1 MLFEKL
7 KDFSSPFTGPVL
19 FGFNSRAIVA
29 SQKLGKLIRRDLR
42 FVVVGV
48 VLKRFGF
55 IVDRH
60 GDQNK
65 QNGLE
70 DFHDQLE
77 GWV

>member
-1 MLFEKL
+1 MNPKR
-7 KDFSSPFTGPVL
+7 
-19 FGFNSRAIVA
+19 FNSCAIVA
-29 SQKLGKLIRRDLR
+29 SQKLGKLIRWDLG

-70 DFHDQLE
+70 DFHDKLKAAFPLLLLRRRKRI
-77 GWV
+77 